1 MKEGKHVALAA
12 DLTAPLSW
20 IKGPDCT
27 VEGSGQKC
35 TLLKETL
42 MDKVKAVKKKV
53 GSKLH
58 KSKEADKEKEDAI
71 IEGSSEVIRG

>member
-1 MKEGKHVALAA
+1 MIPFVKEGKHIAMAA

-20 IKGPDCT
+20 IKGSDCT

-35 TLLKETL
+35 RLLKETL
-42 MDKVKAVKKKV
+42 MDKVKAVKRKV

-58 KSKEADKEKEDAI
+58 KGKEA
-71 IEGSSEVIRG
+71 